1 MCPPPFGLVRIK
13 QRMKEQLMHPLP
25 LKLDD
30 FLDPKRTVLI
40 MWDMQKGLAGKAP
53 NAASIVENARQLI
66 AQADRLKIPV
76 IWSRHIAPSFDMT
89 VGPFLLWLML
99 KQKVDHPSKLKPA
112 MQRGM
117 DETAY
122 IDGFGPAD
130 HHLIIEKSQPSFFV
144 DTPLA
149 QRMKAM
155 DRDTIVIGGVATDI
169 GVEFTCRHAAALG
182 IYAVVAEDAC
192 GAYSQDAQDRS
203 MAFLKGWTT
212 PVEKTQ
218 TICSIW
224 NKF

>member
-1 MCPPPFGLVRIK
+1 
-13 QRMKEQLMHPLP
+13 MHPIP

-30 FLDPKRTVLI
+30 FLDPHRAVLI

-53 NAASIVENARQLI
+53 DSKSIVENARLLVE
-66 AQADRLKIPV
+66 QADRLKIPV
-76 IWSRHIAPSFDMT
+76 IWSRHIVPPFEMT
-89 VGPFLLWLML
+89 VGPFMLWLML

-117 DETAY
+117 EETDY

-130 HHLIIEKSQPSFFV
+130 HHMIIEKSQPSFFI

-149 QRMKAM
+149 ARMKAM

-169 GVEFTCRHAAALG
+169 GVEFTCRHAAAIG

-192 GAYSQDAQDRS
+192 GAYSQEAQDRS
-203 MAFLKGWTT
+203 MAFMKGWTT
-212 PVEKTQ
+212 PVEKTA
-218 TICSIW
+218 TICSVW
-224 NKF
+224 KAL

>member
-1 MCPPPFGLVRIK
+1 
-13 QRMKEQLMHPLP
+13 MHPIP
-25 LKLDD
+25 LSLDD
-30 FLDPKRTVLI
+30 FLKPERVALV

-53 NAASIVENARQLI
+53 DSKAIVENARNLV

-76 IWSRHIAPSFDMT
+76 IWSRHIAPPFDMT
-89 VGPFLLWLML
+89 AGPFMLWLML
-99 KQKVDHPSKLKPA
+99 KQKVDHPSKVKPA

-117 DETAY
+117 EETEY
-122 IDGFGPAD
+122 VDGFGPAD
-130 HHLIIEKSQPSFFV
+130 HHVIIEKSQPSFFV

-149 QRMKAM
+149 ARLKAM

-192 GAYSQDAQDRS
+192 GAYTQAAQDRS

-212 PVEKTQ
+212 PVEKTD
-218 TICSIW
+218 TICAHW
-224 NKF
+224 QKY

>member
-1 MCPPPFGLVRIK
+1 
-13 QRMKEQLMHPLP
+13 
-25 LKLDD
+25 
-30 FLDPKRTVLI
+30 
-40 MWDMQKGLAGKAP
+40 MQKGLAGKAP
-53 NAASIVENARQLI
+53 DSKSIVENARLLV

-76 IWSRHIAPSFDMT
+76 IWSRHIAPPFEMT
-89 VGPFLLWLML
+89 GGPFMLWLMR

-117 DETAY
+117 EETDY

-130 HHLIIEKSQPSFFV
+130 HHMIIEKSQPSFFI

-149 QRMKAM
+149 ARMKAM

-192 GAYSQDAQDRS
+192 GAYSQEAQDRS
-203 MAFLKGWTT
+203 MAFMKGWTT
-212 PVEKTQ
+212 PVEKTAA
-218 TICSIW
+218 ICSVW
-224 NKF
+224 KTF

>member
-1 MCPPPFGLVRIK
+1 
-13 QRMKEQLMHPLP
+13 MHPIP

-30 FLDPKRTVLI
+30 FLEPRRAVLI

-53 NAASIVENARQLI
+53 DSKSIVENASLLVE
-66 AQADRLKIPV
+66 QADRLKIPV
-76 IWSRHIAPSFDMT
+76 IWSRHIVPPFEMT
-89 VGPFLLWLML
+89 VGPFMLWLMR

-117 DETAY
+117 AETDY

-130 HHLIIEKSQPSFFV
+130 HHMIIEKSQPSFFV

-149 QRMKAM
+149 ARMKAM

-169 GVEFTCRHAAALG
+169 GVEFTCRHAAAIG

-192 GAYSQDAQDRS
+192 GAYSQEAQDRS
-203 MAFLKGWTT
+203 MAFMKGWTT
-212 PVEKTQ
+212 PVEKTA
-218 TICSIW
+218 TICSVW
-224 NKF
+224 KAL

>member
-1 MCPPPFGLVRIK
+1 
-13 QRMKEQLMHPLP
+13 MHPIP

-30 FLDPKRTVLI
+30 FLEPQRAVLI

-53 NAASIVENARQLI
+53 DAKTIVEHARLLV
-66 AQADRLKIPV
+66 AEADRLKIPV

-89 VGPFLLWLML
+89 VGPFMLWLML

-117 DETAY
+117 EETDY
-122 IDGFGPAD
+122 IDGFCPAD

-149 QRMKAM
+149 ARMKAM

-192 GAYSQDAQDRS
+192 GAYSQEAQDRS
-203 MAFLKGWTT
+203 MAFMKGWTT
-212 PVEKTQ
+212 PVEKTE
-218 TICSIW
+218 TICSVW
-224 NKF
+224 KKH

>member
-1 MCPPPFGLVRIK
+1 
-13 QRMKEQLMHPLP
+13 MHPIP
-25 LKLDD
+25 LELDD
-30 FLDPKRTVLI
+30 FLEPQRAVLI

-53 NAASIVENARQLI
+53 DSKSIVENARLLV

-76 IWSRHIAPSFDMT
+76 IWSRHIAPPFEMT
-89 VGPFLLWLML
+89 VGPFMLWLMR

-117 DETAY
+117 EETDY

-130 HHLIIEKSQPSFFV
+130 HHMIIEKSQPSFFI

-149 QRMKAM
+149 ARMKAM

-169 GVEFTCRHAAALG
+169 GVEFTCRHAAVLG

-192 GAYSQDAQDRS
+192 GAYSQEAQDRS
-203 MAFLKGWTT
+203 MAFMKGWTT
-212 PVEKTQ
+212 PVEKTAA
-218 TICSIW
+218 ICSVW
-224 NKF
+224 KTF